1 MVANPLLAQKKS
13 KQLIGLGIKG
23 GLNFANVTNA
33 KAINGSNRTG
43 FVVGAFLAPPSKSI
57 ISSRTELLFSRQ
69 GYDWKTATN
78 TGSVNLNYLVL
89 PQLMG
94 INITKYVQLQ
104 IGAQMAYL
112 LNAKA
117 DSSGTSTGNPQ
128 VDKMMDMYNR
138 FDYGA
143 AGGIEIY
150 PIQNLLIGQKLSEYH
165 TGYRAFSADV
175 LRNIRFVSNSDNFI
189 FDNEMLSQIFMKGYE
204 IAEITCPTLYSK
216 ETSSIN
222 FSKSV
227 TYGLGVLRVSVVHV
241 LHRWRIVKSKI
252 YS

>member
-1 MVANPLLAQKKS
+1 MKKFFVLPALLLILAIAATPSTAQKKKS
-13 KQLIGLGIKG
+13 DKPLIGLGIKG

-33 KAINGSNRTG
+33 KSISASNKTG

-69 GYDWKTATN
+69 GYDFKSGSN
-78 TGSVNLNYLVL
+78 TGSVNLSYLIL

-117 DSSGTSTGNPQ
+117 DSTAPSTGNPQ
-128 VDKMMDMYNR
+128 VDKIMDLYNR

-150 PIQNLLIGQKLSEYH
+150 PIKNLLIGARLNISFGKMYKEPSE
-165 TGYRAFSADV
+165 TQGTQPNFFPSIDAKNNV
-175 LRNIRFVSNSDNFI
+175 LQLF
-189 FDNEMLSQIFMKGYE
+189 
-204 IAEITCPTLYSK
+204 
-216 ETSSIN
+216 
-222 FSKSV
+222 
-227 TYGLGVLRVSVVHV
+227 LGVRF
-241 LHRWRIVKSKI
+241 
-252 YS
+252 

>member
-1 MVANPLLAQKKS
+1 MKKIIALPALLVMLTVTATPSTAQTKK
-13 KQLIGLGIKG
+13 KKEEKPLIGLGFKG
-23 GLNFANVTNA
+23 GINFANVSNA
-33 KAINGSNRTG
+33 KSINGSNKTG

-69 GYDWKTATN
+69 GYDFKSGSN
-78 TGSVNLNYLVL
+78 TGSVNLSYLIL

-117 DSSGTSTGNPQ
+117 DSTAPSSGNPQ
-128 VDKMMDMYNR
+128 VDKIMDMYNR

-150 PIQNLLIGQKLSEYH
+150 PIKNLLIGARLNISFGKLYKEPSE
-165 TGYRAFSADV
+165 TQGTQPNFFPSVDAKNNV
-175 LRNIRFVSNSDNFI
+175 LQLF
-189 FDNEMLSQIFMKGYE
+189 
-204 IAEITCPTLYSK
+204 
-216 ETSSIN
+216 
-222 FSKSV
+222 
-227 TYGLGVLRVSVVHV
+227 LGVRF
-241 LHRWRIVKSKI
+241 
-252 YS
+252 

>member
-1 MVANPLLAQKKS
+1 MKKLIAWTAVSLLFSFASQNIFAQKKSS

-33 KAINGSNRTG
+33 KSISSSNKTG
-43 FVVGAFLAPPSKSI
+43 FVVGAFFAPPSKSI

-69 GYDWKTATN
+69 GYDWKSSSN
-78 TGSVNLNYLVL
+78 TGSVNLNYLIL

-104 IGAQMAYL
+104 VGAQMAYL

-117 DSSGTSTGNPQ
+117 DSSGASTGNPQ
-128 VDKMMDMYNR
+128 VDKIMDMYNR

-150 PIQNLLIGQKLSEYH
+150 PIPNLLIGARLNISFAKMYKEPTDPQAMQPSFFPSVDAKNN
-165 TGYRAFSADV
+165 V
-175 LRNIRFVSNSDNFI
+175 LQLFLGFRF
-189 FDNEMLSQIFMKGYE
+189 
-204 IAEITCPTLYSK
+204 
-216 ETSSIN
+216 
-222 FSKSV
+222 
-227 TYGLGVLRVSVVHV
+227 
-241 LHRWRIVKSKI
+241 
-252 YS
+252 

>member
-1 MVANPLLAQKKS
+1 MKKFFVLPALLLILAIAATPLTAQKKKS
-13 KQLIGLGIKG
+13 DKPLIGLGIKG

-33 KAINGSNRTG
+33 KSISASNKTG

-69 GYDWKTATN
+69 GYDFKSGSN
-78 TGSVNLNYLVL
+78 TGSVNLSYLIL

-117 DSSGTSTGNPQ
+117 DSTAPSTGNPQ
-128 VDKMMDMYNR
+128 VDKIMDLYNR

-150 PIQNLLIGQKLSEYH
+150 PIQNLLIGARFNISFGKLY
-165 TGYRAFSADV
+165 
-175 LRNIRFVSNSDNFI
+175 
-189 FDNEMLSQIFMKGYE
+189 
-204 IAEITCPTLYSK
+204 
-216 ETSSIN
+216 
-222 FSKSV
+222 
-227 TYGLGVLRVSVVHV
+227 
-241 LHRWRIVKSKI
+241 
-252 YS
+252 

>member
-1 MVANPLLAQKKS
+1 MKKIIALYLLLLALAVAAAPSTAQSKKKKS
-13 KQLIGLGIKG
+13 EKPLIGLGLKG
-23 GLNFANVTNA
+23 GLNFANVTKAKSINA
-33 KAINGSNRTG
+33 SNKTG

-69 GYDWKTATN
+69 GYDFKSGTN
-78 TGSVNLNYLVL
+78 TGSVNLSYLIL

-117 DSSGTSTGNPQ
+117 DSTAPSTGNPQ
-128 VDKMMDMYNR
+128 VDKIMDLYNR

-150 PIQNLLIGQKLSEYH
+150 PIKNLLIGARLNISFGKMYKEPSE
-165 TGYRAFSADV
+165 TQQGAPPNFFPSVDAKNNV
-175 LRNIRFVSNSDNFI
+175 LQLFLGFRF
-189 FDNEMLSQIFMKGYE
+189 
-204 IAEITCPTLYSK
+204 
-216 ETSSIN
+216 
-222 FSKSV
+222 
-227 TYGLGVLRVSVVHV
+227 
-241 LHRWRIVKSKI
+241 
-252 YS
+252 

>member
-1 MVANPLLAQKKS
+1 MKKFFALPALLLFSAIAAQPLVAQKKKS
-13 KQLIGLGIKG
+13 DKPLIGLGIKA

-33 KAINGSNRTG
+33 KSINGSNKTG

-69 GYDWKTATN
+69 GYDFKSGSN
-78 TGSVNLNYLVL
+78 TGSVNLSYLIL

-117 DSSGTSTGNPQ
+117 DSTAPSTGNPQ
-128 VDKMMDMYNR
+128 VDKMMDLYNR

-150 PIQNLLIGQKLSEYH
+150 PIKNLLIGARLNISFAKMYKEPSEMQG
-165 TGYRAFSADV
+165 TQPNFFPSVDAKNNV
-175 LRNIRFVSNSDNFI
+175 LQLFLGLRF
-189 FDNEMLSQIFMKGYE
+189 
-204 IAEITCPTLYSK
+204 
-216 ETSSIN
+216 
-222 FSKSV
+222 
-227 TYGLGVLRVSVVHV
+227 
-241 LHRWRIVKSKI
+241 
-252 YS
+252 

>member
-1 MVANPLLAQKKS
+1 MKKFIVLPGLLLMLAIAATPSTAQTKK
-13 KQLIGLGIKG
+13 KKDEKPLIGVGIKG

-33 KAINGSNRTG
+33 KSINGSNKTG

-57 ISSRTELLFSRQ
+57 VSSRTELLFSRQ
-69 GYDWKTATN
+69 GYDFKSGSN
-78 TGSVNLNYLVL
+78 TGSVNLSYLIL

-117 DSSGTSTGNPQ
+117 DSTAPATGNPQ
-128 VDKMMDMYNR
+128 VDKIMDLYNR

-150 PIQNLLIGQKLSEYH
+150 PIKNLLIGARLNISFGKLYKEPSE
-165 TGYRAFSADV
+165 TGSTPPNFFPSIDAKNNV
-175 LRNIRFVSNSDNFI
+175 LQLF
-189 FDNEMLSQIFMKGYE
+189 
-204 IAEITCPTLYSK
+204 
-216 ETSSIN
+216 
-222 FSKSV
+222 
-227 TYGLGVLRVSVVHV
+227 LGVRF
-241 LHRWRIVKSKI
+241 
-252 YS
+252 

>member
-1 MVANPLLAQKKS
+1 MKNIIALHVLLLVLANAPLPSTAQSKKKS
-13 KQLIGLGIKG
+13 DKPLIGIGLKA

-33 KAINGSNRTG
+33 KSINGSNKTG

-69 GYDWKTATN
+69 GYDFKSGTN
-78 TGSVNLNYLVL
+78 TGSVNLSYLIL

-117 DSSGTSTGNPQ
+117 DSTAPSTGNPQ
-128 VDKMMDMYNR
+128 VDKIMDLYNR

-143 AGGIEIY
+143 AGGVEIY
-150 PIQNLLIGQKLSEYH
+150 PIKNLLIGARL
-165 TGYRAFSADV
+165 
-175 LRNIRFVSNSDNFI
+175 NISF
-189 FDNEMLSQIFMKGYE
+189 G
-204 IAEITCPTLYSK
+204 
-216 ETSSIN
+216 
-222 FSKSV
+222 
-227 TYGLGVLRVSVVHV
+227 
-241 LHRWRIVKSKI
+241 KI
-252 YS
+252 YKEPSETQGTPPNFFPGIDAKNNVLQLFLGFRF

>member
-1 MVANPLLAQKKS
+1 MKKIIALHVLLLILSVAAAPSTAQSKKKKS
-13 KQLIGLGIKG
+13 EKPLIGLGLKG
-23 GLNFANVTNA
+23 GLNFANVTRASSVNA
-33 KAINGSNRTG
+33 SNKTG

-69 GYDWKTATN
+69 GYDFKSGTN
-78 TGSVNLNYLVL
+78 TGSVNLSYLIL

-117 DSSGTSTGNPQ
+117 DSTAPSTGNPQ
-128 VDKMMDMYNR
+128 VDKIMDLYNR

-150 PIQNLLIGQKLSEYH
+150 PIKNLLIGARINISFGKLYKEPSE
-165 TGYRAFSADV
+165 TQPGSQPNFFPSVDAKNNVVQLF
-175 LRNIRFVSNSDNFI
+175 LGFRF
-189 FDNEMLSQIFMKGYE
+189 
-204 IAEITCPTLYSK
+204 
-216 ETSSIN
+216 
-222 FSKSV
+222 
-227 TYGLGVLRVSVVHV
+227 
-241 LHRWRIVKSKI
+241 
-252 YS
+252 

>member
-1 MVANPLLAQKKS
+1 MKKFFVLPALLLILAIAATPLTAQKKKS
-13 KQLIGLGIKG
+13 DKPLIGLGIKG

-33 KAINGSNRTG
+33 KSISASNKTG

-69 GYDWKTATN
+69 GYDFKSGSN
-78 TGSVNLNYLVL
+78 TGSVNLSYLIL

-94 INITKYVQLQ
+94 INITKYVKLQ

-117 DSSGTSTGNPQ
+117 DSTAPSSGNPQ
-128 VDKMMDMYNR
+128 VDKIMDLYNR

-150 PIQNLLIGQKLSEYH
+150 PIKNLLIGARLNISFGKMYKEPSQTQGTQPNFFPSIDAKNN
-165 TGYRAFSADV
+165 V
-175 LRNIRFVSNSDNFI
+175 LQLF
-189 FDNEMLSQIFMKGYE
+189 
-204 IAEITCPTLYSK
+204 
-216 ETSSIN
+216 
-222 FSKSV
+222 
-227 TYGLGVLRVSVVHV
+227 LGVRF
-241 LHRWRIVKSKI
+241 
-252 YS
+252 

>member
-1 MVANPLLAQKKS
+1 MKKIISRATCLLLLALVANPLLAQKKS

-150 PIQNLLIGQKLSEYH
+150 PIQNLLIGARLNISFGKLYKDP
-165 TGYRAFSADV
+165 A
-175 LRNIRFVSNSDNFI
+175 
-189 FDNEMLSQIFMKGYE
+189 EMQGTHPSFF
-204 IAEITCPTLYSK
+204 P
-216 ETSSIN
+216 
-222 FSKSV
+222 SV
-227 TYGLGVLRVSVVHV
+227 DAKNNVVQLFLGVRF
-241 LHRWRIVKSKI
+241 
-252 YS
+252 

>member
-1 MVANPLLAQKKS
+1 MKKFFVLPALLLILAIAATPSTAQKKKS
-13 KQLIGLGIKG
+13 DKPLIGLGIKG

-33 KAINGSNRTG
+33 KSINASNKTG

-69 GYDWKTATN
+69 GYDFKSGSN
-78 TGSVNLNYLVL
+78 TGSVNLSYLIL

-117 DSSGTSTGNPQ
+117 DSTAPSSGNPQ
-128 VDKMMDMYNR
+128 VDKIMDLYNR

-150 PIQNLLIGQKLSEYH
+150 PIKNLLIGARLNISLGKMYKEPSE
-165 TGYRAFSADV
+165 TQGTQPNFFPSIDAKNNV
-175 LRNIRFVSNSDNFI
+175 LQLF
-189 FDNEMLSQIFMKGYE
+189 
-204 IAEITCPTLYSK
+204 
-216 ETSSIN
+216 
-222 FSKSV
+222 
-227 TYGLGVLRVSVVHV
+227 LGVRF
-241 LHRWRIVKSKI
+241 
-252 YS
+252 

>member
-1 MVANPLLAQKKS
+1 MKKIILWSAFLLLLLTVAQVTTAQEKK
-13 KQLIGLGIKG
+13 KKDKPLIGIGIKG

-69 GYDWKTATN
+69 GYDFKSGSN
-78 TGSVNLNYLVL
+78 TGSVNLNYLIL

-104 IGAQMAYL
+104 IGGQMAYL

-117 DSSGTSTGNPQ
+117 DSVTSTGNPG
-128 VDKMMDMYNR
+128 VDQIMQYYNR

-150 PIQNLLIGQKLSEYH
+150 PVRNLLIGARINISFGKLYKDPSG
-165 TGYRAFSADV
+165 TQGGQPNFFPGIDAKNNVVQLFAGV
-175 LRNIRFVSNSDNFI
+175 RF
-189 FDNEMLSQIFMKGYE
+189 
-204 IAEITCPTLYSK
+204 
-216 ETSSIN
+216 
-222 FSKSV
+222 
-227 TYGLGVLRVSVVHV
+227 
-241 LHRWRIVKSKI
+241 
-252 YS
+252 

>member
-1 MVANPLLAQKKS
+1 MKKFFVLPALLLILAIAATPLTAQKKKS
-13 KQLIGLGIKG
+13 DKPLIGLGIKG

-33 KAINGSNRTG
+33 KSISASNKTG

-69 GYDWKTATN
+69 GYDFKSGSN
-78 TGSVNLNYLVL
+78 TGSVNLSYLIL

-117 DSSGTSTGNPQ
+117 DSTAPSSGNPQ
-128 VDKMMDMYNR
+128 VDKIMDLYNR

-150 PIQNLLIGQKLSEYH
+150 PIKNLLIGARLNISFGKMYKEPSQTQGTQPNFFPSIDAKNN
-165 TGYRAFSADV
+165 V
-175 LRNIRFVSNSDNFI
+175 LQLF
-189 FDNEMLSQIFMKGYE
+189 
-204 IAEITCPTLYSK
+204 
-216 ETSSIN
+216 
-222 FSKSV
+222 
-227 TYGLGVLRVSVVHV
+227 LGVRF
-241 LHRWRIVKSKI
+241 
-252 YS
+252 

>member
-1 MVANPLLAQKKS
+1 MKKMNAWLIMMIILTISAHPLVAQKK
-13 KQLIGLGIKG
+13 KDKPLIGLGIKG

-33 KAINGSNRTG
+33 KSINSSSRTG

-57 ISSRTELLFSRQ
+57 ISSRTEILFSRQ
-69 GYDWKTATN
+69 GYDFKNGTN
-78 TGSVNLNYLVL
+78 TGSVSLSYIML

-117 DSSGTSTGNPQ
+117 DSTGASSGNPQ
-128 VDKMMDMYNR
+128 VDKMMDLYNR

-150 PIQNLLIGQKLSEYH
+150 PIKNLLIGARMNISFGKLYKEP
-165 TGYRAFSADV
+165 ADMQPG
-175 LRNIRFVSNSDNFI
+175 SQPNFFPSI
-189 FDNEMLSQIFMKGYE
+189 DAKNNVVQIF
-204 IAEITCPTLYSK
+204 L
-216 ETSSIN
+216 
-222 FSKSV
+222 
-227 TYGLGVLRVSVVHV
+227 GLRF
-241 LHRWRIVKSKI
+241 
-252 YS
+252 

>member
-1 MVANPLLAQKKS
+1 MKKIILLPALLILLAIAAQPSTAQSTKKS
-13 KQLIGLGIKG
+13 GKAVIGIGLKG

-43 FVVGAFLAPPSKSI
+43 FVIGAFLAPPSKSI
-57 ISSRTELLFSRQ
+57 ISSRTEILFSRQ
-69 GYDWKTATN
+69 GYDWKTASN
-78 TGSVNLNYLVL
+78 TGSVNLSYLVL

-128 VDKMMDMYNR
+128 VDKIMDLYNR

-150 PIQNLLIGQKLSEYH
+150 PVKNLLVGARLNISFGKLYKEP
-165 TGYRAFSADV
+165 TEPQSAQP
-175 LRNIRFVSNSDNFI
+175 NF
-189 FDNEMLSQIFMKGYE
+189 F
-204 IAEITCPTLYSK
+204 P
-216 ETSSIN
+216 
-222 FSKSV
+222 SV
-227 TYGLGVLRVSVVHV
+227 DAKNNVVQLFLGVRL
-241 LHRWRIVKSKI
+241 
-252 YS
+252 